1 MPKEVGY
8 YSIHLKLACE
18 SMMWP
23 KVSVDVDLG
32 YMVQFC
38 LKQTKIKVML
48 YHRKRCMTA
57 TPSRE
62 LVVSYID
69 LLLNYNVYLLRGRD
83 YHVFLLS
90 PI

>member
-48 YHRKRCMTA
+48 YHREKMQD
-57 TPSRE
+57 
-62 LVVSYID
+62 SYSKQGIGCK
-69 LLLNYNVYLLRGRD
+69 L
-83 YHVFLLS
+83 H
-90 PI
+90 